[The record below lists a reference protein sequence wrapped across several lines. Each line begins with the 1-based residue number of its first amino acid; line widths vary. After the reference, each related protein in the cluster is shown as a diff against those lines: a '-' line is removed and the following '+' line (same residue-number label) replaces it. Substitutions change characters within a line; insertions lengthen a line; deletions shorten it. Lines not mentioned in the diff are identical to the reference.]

1 MSTLNPPSFSLLQFS
16 IPCLVVSI
24 LFRVQVQ
31 ASLYIL
37 LPVLDSGPN
46 ITIAP
51 FWHINA
57 VLFLFLSFLCI
68 FLYPRPS
75 PFLVL
80 YRLLKRSV
88 AAPHSNRTDDD
99 DDRLPKASRRLP
111 SSSSSSSLSSHPQS
125 PPRLFSLSLSLPTL
139 FLSFF
144 PFSLLLFLVLFLFDL
159 IFVCLL
165 FSHGGLCR
173 ISPVTP
179 VGSFPPRPFIPSI
192 SPSPELRQ

>member
-24 LFRVQVQ
+24 PFRVQVQ

-125 PPRLFSLSLSLPTL
+125 PPRLFSLSLSLSL
-139 FLSFF
+139 HF
-144 PFSLLLFLVLFLFDL
+144 FSLFFLFLFSCFLFCFYL
-159 IFVCLL
+159 I
-165 FSHGGLCR
+165 
-173 ISPVTP
+173 
-179 VGSFPPRPFIPSI
+179 
-192 SPSPELRQ
+192 